1 MKPPGRKRRRDRHRP
16 GTPLSSALSGL
27 DLLEGLPLATLIL
40 DTDLT
45 VLAVNR
51 ESQRLLGPRFP
62 SSTVRSFPSLWS
74 MLTQSDTAILTTQL
88 NGVLKSRRPTSATHH
103 LLLRKA
109 TPPIPVELTC
119 ASSTFMGKTVL
130 MISIRDLSR
139 ERELEQD
146 RDRLVAIAEES
157 PLPMIELD
165 RHMNLLYAN
174 PAMISLLTRF
184 GYSLEGFP
192 NVAPS
197 RLPEIVQDCLSIG
210 RAIHGEEIVLA
221 DASFSWTFC
230 PVLTHGVVRGY
241 ATDLTSVHK
250 TQQALQLSAD
260 QLLQSNRRLDQALE
274 EAKES
279 ARIKTA
285 FLATVSHELRTPMNG
300 VIGMTSL
307 LMETSLTPEQLSY
320 AETIRQCGEALLQLI
335 NDVLECSKIEAG
347 KLELERL
354 DFNLRTTVEQ
364 VLAQFAERAETKGL
378 ELTGL
383 VHAAVPT
390 ALKGDPGRLRQVLTN
405 LVANAVK
412 FTDKGEVTLQAYL
425 EEDLHDTAV
434 IRFEVTDS
442 GIGINPNTQ
451 AKLFRPFVQADSST
465 TRKYGGTG
473 LGLSISKQL
482 VELMG
487 GRIGVRSAEGQG
499 STFWCTARFQKQANS
514 PRAIL
519 PTGDLTGKRVLIVD
533 DNESNRLIL
542 HHLVSGWGMVDD
554 LAEDAESALDRI
566 AEAKQR
572 GVPYDLA
579 ILDVIMPG
587 KDGLQLARELQSHP
601 AGSGI
606 RLVVMTSMLQRGHAE
621 QARQAGAMGYL
632 PKPVRHDELREC
644 LRTVLGLSQD
654 QAPKDAQTRTV
665 VPQLVTRHTV
675 AENVQHS
682 RILIVEDNIVN
693 QKLVVR
699 MVEKLGYKPDVVEN
713 GQEALTAL
721 AKGDYAVILMDCQMP
736 VMDGFE
742 ATRCIR
748 EREAS
753 GTVSGSGSQVPGPKS
768 DHSNGSHET
777 FHSKLETRRHIPII
791 AVTANA
797 MQGDRERCLAA
808 GMDDYLAKPIKL
820 DELRS
825 ALARWV
831 SVPPDVVVPGK
842 QKPTPT
848 TADPTRGIF
857 DPARMYQNIGGD
869 SELFAQLVCLFLD
882 RHQTMLADIRTA
894 LADANAIAV
903 ERMAHTFKGT
913 AGNLCASEVALTAGR
928 LEAVGRLNALHDAPP
943 VYAQLELEVARL
955 VRVLESYR
963 QGYQPITQAAA

>member
-1 MKPPGRKRRRDRHRP
+1 MKPSRKQRARNRRRFAASP
-16 GTPLSSALSGL
+16 PTASTGL
-27 DLLEGLPLATLIL
+27 DLLEGLPLATVIL
-40 DTDLT
+40 NTDLT
-45 VLAVNR
+45 VQAVNR
-51 ESQRLLGPRFP
+51 EGLRLLGPGFTI
-62 SSTVRSFPSLWS
+62 SVGHSFPVLWS
-74 MLTQSDTAILTTQL
+74 KPTQTDSATITAQL
-88 NGVLKSRRPTSATHH
+88 NGVLKSRRPTSVTQQ
-103 LLLRKA
+103 LLLLKTTR
-109 TPPIPVELTC
+109 PVPVEWTC
-119 ASSTFMGKTVL
+119 APSTFNGKTILIV
-130 MISIRDLSR
+130 SIRDLSH
-139 ERELEQD
+139 ELELQQE
-146 RDRLVAIAEES
+146 RDRLAAIAEES

-165 RHMNLLYAN
+165 RHMSLLYAN
-174 PAMISLLTRF
+174 PAMTSLLSRF

-192 NVAPS
+192 NVAPRNLPDIVRRS
-197 RLPEIVQDCLSIG
+197 LTTGHVVRDETVVLPE
-210 RAIHGEEIVLA
+210 
-221 DASFSWTFC
+221 ASFSWTFC
-230 PVLTHGVVRGY
+230 PVPTHGMVRGY

-260 QLLQSNRRLDQALE
+260 QLRESNRRLDQALD

-279 ARIKTA
+279 ARVKTA

-307 LMETSLTPEQLSY
+307 LMETSLTSEQQSY

-335 NDVLECSKIEAG
+335 NDVLESSKIEAG
-347 KLELERL
+347 KLELECL

-390 ALKGDPGRLRQVLTN
+390 GLKGDPGRLRQILTN
-405 LVANAVK
+405 LVANALK
-412 FTDKGEVTLQAYL
+412 FTNQGDVTLQAYL
-425 EEDLHDTAV
+425 EEDLPDTAV

-442 GIGINPNTQ
+442 GIGISPNTQ

-487 GRIGVRSAEGQG
+487 GQIGVRSAEGQG
-499 STFWCTARFQKQANS
+499 STFWCTARFPKQADS

-519 PTGDLTGKRVLIVD
+519 PTGDLTEKRVLIVD

-554 LAEDAESALDRI
+554 LAENAESALHRI

-572 GVPYDLA
+572 GTPYDLA

-587 KDGLQLARELQSHP
+587 KDGLQLAQELRSHP
-601 AGSGI
+601 MGSGI

-621 QARQAGAMGYL
+621 KARQAGAMGYL
-632 PKPVRHDELREC
+632 PKPVRHDELRDC
-644 LRTVLGLSQD
+644 LRTVLGLPEGH
-654 QAPKDAQTRTV
+654 APKDARTGSV
-665 VPQLVTRHTV
+665 VPQLVTRHMV
-675 AENVQHS
+675 AEHVQHQ
-682 RILIVEDNIVN
+682 RILVVEDNIVN
-693 QKLVVR
+693 QKLAVR
-699 MVEKLGYKPDVVEN
+699 MVEKLGYQPDVVEN

-721 AKGDYAVILMDCQMP
+721 AKGDYAAILMDCQMP

-742 ATRCIR
+742 TTRHIR
-748 EREAS
+748 EHEAS
-753 GTVSGSGSQVPGPKS
+753 MTSRDSS
-768 DHSNGSHET
+768 DGHANRSDT
-777 FHSKLETRRHIPII
+777 APQATPHIPII

-797 MQGDRERCLAA
+797 MQGDRERCLAT

-825 ALARWV
+825 TLARWV
-831 SVPPDVVVPGK
+831 SAPPDVVVSAK
-842 QKPTPT
+842 QKPVPT

-857 DPARMYQNIGGD
+857 DPTKMYQNIGSD

-882 RHQTMLADIRTA
+882 RHQTMLTDIRTA
-894 LADANAIAV
+894 LADGDSIAV
-903 ERMAHTFKGT
+903 ERTAHTFKGT

-928 LEAVGRLNALHDAPP
+928 LEAVGRLNTLHDAPP
-943 VYAQLELEVARL
+943 VYAQLELEVERL

-963 QGYQPITQAAA
+963 KGYQPISQAAA

>member
-1 MKPPGRKRRRDRHRP
+1 MKSPGHKRRRHRYRP
-16 GTPLSSALSGL
+16 AALRSASTEF
-27 DLLEGLPLATLIL
+27 DQLEAIPLATVIL
-40 DTDLT
+40 DPDLT
-45 VLAVNR
+45 ILNVNR
-51 ESQRLLGPRFP
+51 EGHQLLGPRFP
-62 SSTVRSFPSLWS
+62 SSTDRSFPSLWS
-74 MLTQSDTAILTTQL
+74 KLTQSDPAAVTTRL
-88 NGVLKSRRPTSATHH
+88 NGVLTSRRPTSTTEH

-109 TPPIPVELTC
+109 AHPIPVEWTC
-119 ASSTFMGKTVL
+119 APSTFKGRTILIV
-130 MISIRDLSR
+130 SIRNLSR
-139 ERELEQD
+139 ELELEED
-146 RDRLVAIAEES
+146 RDRLAAIAEES

-165 RHMNLLYAN
+165 RHMSLLYAN
-174 PAMISLLTRF
+174 PAMISLLSRF

-192 NVAPS
+192 NVAPGDLPDIVQ
-197 RLPEIVQDCLSIG
+197 RCLATGQMLHDETVMLPE
-210 RAIHGEEIVLA
+210 
-221 DASFSWTFC
+221 ASFSWTFC
-230 PVLTHGVVRGY
+230 PVVTHGVVRGY
-241 ATDLTSVHK
+241 ATDMTGVHK
-250 TQQALQLSAD
+250 TQQALQQSAD

-274 EAKES
+274 EARES
-279 ARIKTA
+279 AHVKTA

-307 LMETSLTPEQLSY
+307 LMETALTPEQQSY

-347 KLELERL
+347 KLELECL

-390 ALKGDPGRLRQVLTN
+390 ALKGDPGRLRQILTN

-425 EEDLHDTAV
+425 EEDQSDTAV
-434 IRFEVTDS
+434 IRFEVSDS
-442 GIGINPNTQ
+442 GIGIHPNTQ

-487 GRIGVRSAEGQG
+487 GQIGVRSTEGQG
-499 STFWCTARFQKQANS
+499 STFWCTANLRKQADS

-519 PTGDLTGKRVLIVD
+519 PTGDLTGKRILIVD

-542 HHLVSGWGMVDD
+542 HHLVSGWGMTDD
-554 LAEDAESALDRI
+554 LAEDAESAMRSI
-566 AEAKQR
+566 AEAKQQ
-572 GVPYDLA
+572 GKPYDLA

-587 KDGLQLARELQSHP
+587 MDGLQLARELQSHP

-606 RLVVMTSMLQRGHAE
+606 RLVVMTSILQRGHAE

-632 PKPVRHDELREC
+632 PKPVRHDELRDC
-644 LRTVLGLSQD
+644 LRTVLGLPED
-654 QAPKDAQTRTV
+654 HAPKNVRAGSV
-665 VPQLVTRHTV
+665 VPQLVTRHMV
-675 AENVQHS
+675 AENVQHR
-682 RILIVEDNIVN
+682 RILVVEDNIVN

-699 MVEKLGYKPDVVEN
+699 MVEKLGYQPDVVEN
-713 GQEALTAL
+713 GQEALAAL
-721 AKGDYAVILMDCQMP
+721 AKGNYAVILMDCQMP

-742 ATRCIR
+742 TTRCIR

-753 GTVSGSGSQVPGPKS
+753 AISPDSSGGNENRS
-768 DHSNGSHET
+768 DELPQSAPHM
-777 FHSKLETRRHIPII
+777 PII

-797 MQGDRERCLAA
+797 MHGDRERCLAA
-808 GMDDYLAKPIKL
+808 GMDDYLSKPIKL

-825 ALARWV
+825 ALTRWV
-831 SVPPDVVVPGK
+831 AAPPDAAGLGK
-842 QKPTPT
+842 QISVLN
-848 TADPTRGIF
+848 AVDPTRGIF
-857 DPARMYQNIGGD
+857 DPVKMYQNIGSD
-869 SELFAQLVCLFLD
+869 SELFAQLVRLFLD
-882 RHQTMLADIRTA
+882 RHQTMLTDIRTA
-894 LADANAIAV
+894 LASADAIAV

-928 LEAVGRLNALHDAPP
+928 LEAVGRLSALHDAPP

-963 QGYQPITQAAA
+963 HGYQPITQAAA

>member
-1 MKPPGRKRRRDRHRP
+1 MKPSERKRKRDRRRL
-16 GTPLSSALSGL
+16 GTLLPTASGDL
-27 DLLEGLPLATLIL
+27 DLLEGFPLAVVIL
-40 DTDLT
+40 GIDLT
-45 VLAVNR
+45 ILAVNR
-51 ESQRLLGPRFP
+51 ESHRLLGPRFF

-74 MLTQSDTAILTTQL
+74 RLTQSDTATIAAQL
-88 NGVLKSRRPTSATHH
+88 SRVLKNRRPTSVTQH

-109 TPPIPVELTC
+109 FHPVPVEWTC
-119 ASSTFMGKTVL
+119 APGTFNGKTVL
-130 MISIRDLSR
+130 IISIRDLSH
-139 ERELEQD
+139 ELELKQD
-146 RDRLVAIAEES
+146 RDRLTAIAEES

-165 RHMNLLYAN
+165 RQMNLLYAN

-184 GYSLEGFP
+184 GYSDEGFP
-192 NVAPS
+192 NVAPRS
-197 RLPEIVQDCLSIG
+197 LPDIVRRCLATGHVFRDEAVVLPEAG
-210 RAIHGEEIVLA
+210 
-221 DASFSWTFC
+221 FSWTFC
-230 PVLTHGVVRGY
+230 PVLTHGIVRGY
-241 ATDLTSVHK
+241 ATDMTSVHK

-260 QLLQSNRRLDQALE
+260 QLRRSNRRLDQALD

-279 ARIKTA
+279 ARVKTA

-307 LMETSLTPEQLSY
+307 LMETPLTSEQQSY

-347 KLELERL
+347 KLELECL

-364 VLAQFAERAETKGL
+364 VLAQFAERAEAKGL

-383 VHAAVPT
+383 VHASVPT
-390 ALKGDPGRLRQVLTN
+390 GLKGDPGRLRQILTN
-405 LVANAVK
+405 LVGNAVK

-425 EEDLHDTAV
+425 EEDLPDTAA

-487 GRIGVRSAEGQG
+487 GRIGVRSTEGQG
-499 STFWCTARFQKQANS
+499 STFWCTARFQKQADS
-514 PRAIL
+514 LRAIL

-554 LAEDAESALDRI
+554 LAEDAESALHRV
-566 AEAKQR
+566 AKAKQR
-572 GVPYDLA
+572 GRPYDLA

-606 RLVVMTSMLQRGHAE
+606 RLIVMTSMLQRGHAE

-632 PKPVRHDELREC
+632 PKPVRHDELRDC
-644 LRTVLGLSQD
+644 LRTVLGLPEG
-654 QAPKDAQTRTV
+654 QAPKDTLTHSV
-665 VPQLVTRHTV
+665 VPQLVTRHMV
-675 AENVQHS
+675 AEHVQHR
-682 RILIVEDNIVN
+682 RILVVEDNIVN

-713 GQEALTAL
+713 GKEALTAL
-721 AKGDYAVILMDCQMP
+721 TKGDYAAILMDCQMP

-742 ATRCIR
+742 TTRCIR

-753 GTVSGSGSQVPGPKS
+753 VASRDSTDGSVNRSVTVTQSTP
-768 DHSNGSHET
+768 
-777 FHSKLETRRHIPII
+777 HIPII

-797 MQGDRERCLAA
+797 MQGDRERCLAT

-825 ALARWV
+825 ALTRWA
-831 SVPPDVVVPGK
+831 SAPPDVVVPGK
-842 QKPTPT
+842 QILIPT

-857 DPARMYQNIGGD
+857 DPAKMYRNIGGD
-869 SELFAQLVCLFLD
+869 SGLFAQLVRLFLD

-894 LADANAIAV
+894 LADADSIAV

-955 VRVLESYR
+955 VRILESYR
-963 QGYQPITQAAA
+963 QGYQPVTQTAA

>member
-1 MKPPGRKRRRDRHRP
+1 MMKPSGRKRRRHRRQ
-16 GTPLSSALSGL
+16 LAALVPAASGAL
-27 DLLEGLPLATLIL
+27 DLFEGLPLATIIL

-51 ESQRLLGPRFP
+51 ETLRLLGPRFP

-74 MLTQSDTAILTTQL
+74 TRTQSDTATITTQL
-88 NGVLKSRRPTSATHH
+88 NGVLKNRRPTSVTQP

-109 TPPIPVELTC
+109 ARPVPVEWTC
-119 ASSTFMGKTVL
+119 TPSTFNGKTVL
-130 MISIRDLSR
+130 IISIRDLSH
-139 ERELEQD
+139 EQELEQD
-146 RDRLVAIAEES
+146 RDRLALIAEES

-165 RHMNLLYAN
+165 RHMSLLYAN
-174 PAMISLLTRF
+174 PAMISLLSHF
-184 GYSLEGFP
+184 GYNLEGFP
-192 NVAPS
+192 KVAPDS
-197 RLPEIVQDCLSIG
+197 LPHIVQRCLATGHVVHDEAVVLPE
-210 RAIHGEEIVLA
+210 
-221 DASFSWTFC
+221 ASFSWTFC
-230 PVLTHGVVRGY
+230 PVLTHSVVRGY
-241 ATDLTSVHK
+241 ATDMTSIQK
-250 TQQALQLSAD
+250 TQQALQLSSD
-260 QLLQSNRRLDQALE
+260 QLLQSNRSLDQALE
-274 EAKES
+274 VAKES
-279 ARIKTA
+279 ARAKTA

-307 LMETSLTPEQLSY
+307 LLETSLTSEQQSY
-320 AETIRQCGEALLQLI
+320 AETIRHCGEALLQLI

-347 KLELERL
+347 KLELECL

-390 ALKGDPGRLRQVLTN
+390 GLKGDPGRLRQILTN

-412 FTDKGEVTLQAYL
+412 FTNKGEVTLQAYL
-425 EEDLHDTAV
+425 EEDLPDTTV

-451 AKLFRPFVQADSST
+451 DKLFRPFVQADSST

-487 GRIGVRSAEGQG
+487 GQIGVRSTEGQG
-499 STFWCTARFQKQANS
+499 STFWCTAHLQKQTGS

-519 PTGDLTGKRVLIVD
+519 PTGDLSGKRVLIVD
-533 DNESNRLIL
+533 DNESNRVIL
-542 HHLVSGWGMVDD
+542 HHLVSGWGMLDD
-554 LAEDAESALDRI
+554 LAEDAESALHLI

-572 GVPYDLA
+572 GAPYDLA
-579 ILDVIMPG
+579 ILDIIMPG

-601 AGSGI
+601 AGSDI

-621 QARQAGAMGYL
+621 QARRAGAMGYL
-632 PKPVRHDELREC
+632 PKPVRHDELRDC
-644 LRTVLGLSQD
+644 LRTVLGLAEGESSKH
-654 QAPKDAQTRTV
+654 APTGSV
-665 VPQLVTRHTV
+665 VAQLVTRHMV
-675 AENVQHS
+675 AEHVRHQ
-682 RILIVEDNIVN
+682 RVLVVEDNIVN
-693 QKLVVR
+693 QKLAVR
-699 MVEKLGYKPDVVEN
+699 MVEKLGYQPDVVDN
-713 GQEALTAL
+713 GQEALAAL
-721 AKGDYAVILMDCQMP
+721 AKGDYAAILMDCQMP

-742 ATRCIR
+742 T
-748 EREAS
+748 
-753 GTVSGSGSQVPGPKS
+753 
-768 DHSNGSHET
+768 
-777 FHSKLETRRHIPII
+777 TRRIRNGEAAVASQNSPGESPNRSDKAPQSTPHIPII

-797 MQGDRERCLAA
+797 MQGDRERCLAT

-831 SVPPDVVVPGK
+831 STPPNAVVTGN
-842 QKPTPT
+842 QKPPLTRV
-848 TADPTRGIF
+848 DPTRGIF
-857 DPARMYQNIGGD
+857 DPAKMYQNIGDD

-882 RHQTMLADIRTA
+882 RYHTMLTDIRTA
-894 LADANAIAV
+894 LADTDSITV
-903 ERMAHTFKGT
+903 ERLAHTFKGT

-928 LEAVGRLNALHDAPP
+928 LEAVGRLNTLHDAPP
-943 VYAQLELEVARL
+943 IYAQLELEVARL

-963 QGYQPITQAAA
+963 QGYQPIDQAAA

>member
-1 MKPPGRKRRRDRHRP
+1 MMKPAGRKRKRNRDRHRP
-16 GTPLSSALSGL
+16 AASLPTTFTGL
-27 DLLEGLPLATLIL
+27 DLLEGLPLATVIL
-40 DTDLT
+40 DSDFI

-51 ESQRLLGPRFP
+51 EGHRLLGPRFS
-62 SSTVRSFPSLWS
+62 SSTIRSFPSLWS
-74 MLTQSDTAILTTQL
+74 MLTQSDATVMTAQL
-88 NGVLKSRRPTSATHH
+88 NEVLNNRRPTSVTQH
-103 LLLRKA
+103 LILRKA
-109 TPPIPVELTC
+109 TRPVPVEWTC
-119 ASSTFMGKTVL
+119 APSMFNGKTVL
-130 MISIRDLSR
+130 IVGIRDLSH
-139 ERELEQD
+139 ELELKQA

-165 RHMNLLYAN
+165 RQMSLLYAN

-184 GYSLEGFP
+184 GYSLEGSP
-192 NVAPS
+192 NVAP
-197 RLPEIVQDCLSIG
+197 RTLPDIVRRCLATGQVLHDETVVLPE
-210 RAIHGEEIVLA
+210 
-221 DASFSWTFC
+221 ASFSWTFC
-230 PVLTHGVVRGY
+230 PVLTHGLVRGY
-241 ATDLTSVHK
+241 AADMTSVHR

-260 QLLQSNRRLDQALE
+260 QLRQSNRRLDQALD

-279 ARIKTA
+279 ARVKTA

-307 LMETSLTPEQLSY
+307 LMETPLTPEQQSY

-347 KLELERL
+347 KLELECL

-364 VLAQFAERAETKGL
+364 VLAQFAKRAETKGL

-383 VHAAVPT
+383 VHAAVPMG
-390 ALKGDPGRLRQVLTN
+390 LKGDPGRLRQVLTN

-425 EEDLHDTAV
+425 EEDLPDTAV
-434 IRFEVTDS
+434 IRFEVIDT
-442 GIGINPNTQ
+442 GIGINPSTQ

-487 GRIGVRSAEGQG
+487 GRIGVRSTEGHG
-499 STFWCTARFQKQANS
+499 STFWCTVRFKKQADS
-514 PRAIL
+514 LRAIL

-542 HHLVSGWGMVDD
+542 HHLVSGWGMIDE
-554 LAEDAESALDRI
+554 LAEDAESALHRI
-566 AEAKQR
+566 AEATQR
-572 GVPYDLA
+572 GVSYDLA

-632 PKPVRHDELREC
+632 PKPVRHDELRDC
-644 LRTVLGLSQD
+644 LRTVLGLPD
-654 QAPKDAQTRTV
+654 GQAPKDAQACPV
-665 VPQLVTRHTV
+665 VPQLVTRHMV
-675 AENVQHS
+675 AEHVQHR
-682 RILIVEDNIVN
+682 RILVVEDNMVN
-693 QKLVVR
+693 QKLAVR

-713 GQEALTAL
+713 GREALAAL
-721 AKGDYAVILMDCQMP
+721 TKGDYAAILMDCQMP

-742 ATRCIR
+742 TTRRIR
-748 EREAS
+748 EGEALVAS
-753 GTVSGSGSQVPGPKS
+753 RDSTDGSANRS
-768 DHSNGSHET
+768 DET
-777 FHSKLETRRHIPII
+777 PQSTRHMPII

-797 MQGDRERCLAA
+797 MQGDRERCLAI

-820 DELRS
+820 EELRS
-825 ALARWV
+825 TLARWALA
-831 SVPPDVVVPGK
+831 PPNVVVPGK
-842 QKPTPT
+842 QQPILT
-848 TADPTRGIF
+848 TSDSTRGIF
-857 DPARMYQNIGGD
+857 DPAKMYQNIGSD
-869 SELFAQLVCLFLD
+869 SELFAQLVRLFLD

-894 LADANAIAV
+894 LADADSIVV

-913 AGNLCASEVALTAGR
+913 AGNLCASEVALSAGR

-963 QGYQPITQAAA
+963 QGYQPISQEAA

>member
-1 MKPPGRKRRRDRHRP
+1 MKPSRRKRRRFGRHLAASPPRAS
-16 GTPLSSALSGL
+16 TSL
-27 DLLEGLPLATLIL
+27 DLLEGLPLATVIL

-45 VLAVNR
+45 VLAMNR
-51 ESQRLLGPRFP
+51 KSHRLLGPRFP
-62 SSTVRSFPSLWS
+62 SSTVRSFSSLWS
-74 MLTQSDTAILTTQL
+74 TRTQSDATTITAQL
-88 NGVLKSRRPTSATHH
+88 SGVLKNRRPISVTHH

-109 TPPIPVELTC
+109 SHPVPVEWTC
-119 ASSTFMGKTVL
+119 APGTFDGKTVL
-130 MISIRDLSR
+130 IISIRDLSH
-139 ERELEQD
+139 ELELEQD
-146 RDRLVAIAEES
+146 RDRLAAIAEES

-165 RHMNLLYAN
+165 RYMSLLYAN
-174 PAMISLLTRF
+174 PAMISLLSRF
-184 GYSLEGFP
+184 GYNLEGFP

-197 RLPEIVQDCLSIG
+197 SLPDIVQRCLTTG
-210 RAIHGEEIVLA
+210 HVLHDETVVLPA
-221 DASFSWTFC
+221 ASFSWTFC

-241 ATDLTSVHK
+241 AVDTTSVHK

-260 QLLQSNRRLDQALE
+260 QLRQSNRRLDQALD

-279 ARIKTA
+279 ARVKTA

-307 LMETSLTPEQLSY
+307 LMETSLTSEQQSY

-347 KLELERL
+347 KLELECL

-390 ALKGDPGRLRQVLTN
+390 GLKGDPGRLRQILTN

-412 FTDKGEVTLQAYL
+412 FTEKGEVTLQAYL
-425 EEDLHDTAV
+425 EQDLLDTAV

-442 GIGINPNTQ
+442 GIGINPDTQ
-451 AKLFRPFVQADSST
+451 AQLFRPFVQADSST

-487 GRIGVRSAEGQG
+487 GQIGVRSTVGQG
-499 STFWCTARFQKQANS
+499 STFWCTARLQKQAGS

-542 HHLVSGWGMVDD
+542 HHLVSGWGMMDD
-554 LAEDAESALDRI
+554 LAEDAESALHRI

-572 GVPYDLA
+572 GMPYDLA

-601 AGSGI
+601 AGYGI
-606 RLVVMTSMLQRGHAE
+606 RLVVMTSILQRGHAE

-632 PKPVRHDELREC
+632 PKPVRHDELRDC
-644 LRTVLGLSQD
+644 LRTVLGLAEG
-654 QAPKDAQTRTV
+654 QASKDTPTRSV
-665 VPQLVTRHTV
+665 VPQLVTRHIV
-675 AENVQHS
+675 AENVQH
-682 RILIVEDNIVN
+682 RRVLVVEDNIVN
-693 QKLVVR
+693 QKLAVR
-699 MVEKLGYKPDVVEN
+699 MVEKLGYQPDVVEN

-721 AKGDYAVILMDCQMP
+721 SKGDYAAILMDCQMP

-742 ATRCIR
+742 TTRCIR
-748 EREAS
+748 KGEAAAHDS
-753 GTVSGSGSQVPGPKS
+753 PGRNSNRS
-768 DHSNGSHET
+768 DTAPSST
-777 FHSKLETRRHIPII
+777 PHIPII

-797 MQGDRERCLAA
+797 MQGDRERCLAT

-820 DELRS
+820 DELRN

-831 SVPPDVVVPGK
+831 PTPPDAPVIDRHK
-842 QKPTPT
+842 LIPTA
-848 TADPTRGIF
+848 ADPTRRIF
-857 DPARMYQNIGGD
+857 DPAKMYQNIGSD

-882 RHQTMLADIRTA
+882 RHHTMLTDIRTA
-894 LADANAIAV
+894 LADADPVAL

-928 LEAVGRLNALHDAPP
+928 LEAVGHLNALHDAPP

-963 QGYQPITQAAA
+963 QGYQPISQAAA

>member
-1 MKPPGRKRRRDRHRP
+1 MKPSGRKRKRDRRR
-16 GTPLSSALSGL
+16 LVALLPTAPMDL
-27 DLLEGLPLATLIL
+27 DLLEGLPLATVIL

-51 ESQRLLGPRFP
+51 ESHRLLGPGFP

-74 MLTQSDTAILTTQL
+74 MLTQSDTTTITAQL
-88 NGVLKSRRPTSATHH
+88 NGVLKSRRPTAVTQH

-109 TPPIPVELTC
+109 INPVPVEWTC
-119 ASSTFMGKTVL
+119 VPSTYNGKTVL
-130 MISIRDLSR
+130 VISIRDLSH
-139 ERELEQD
+139 ELELEQD
-146 RDRLVAIAEES
+146 RDRLAAIAEES

-165 RHMNLLYAN
+165 RHMSLLYAN
-174 PAMISLLTRF
+174 PAMISLLSRF
-184 GYSLEGFP
+184 GYSPEGFP
-192 NVAPS
+192 SVAPHS
-197 RLPEIVQDCLSIG
+197 LPDIVRRCLATGHVLHDEAVVLPE
-210 RAIHGEEIVLA
+210 
-221 DASFSWTFC
+221 ASFSWTFC
-230 PVLTHGVVRGY
+230 PVLTHGIVRGY
-241 ATDLTSVHK
+241 ATDMTSVHK
-250 TQQALQLSAD
+250 TEQALQLSAD
-260 QLLQSNRRLDQALE
+260 QLRQSNRRLDQALD

-279 ARIKTA
+279 ARVKTA

-307 LMETSLTPEQLSY
+307 LMETSLTPEQQSY

-335 NDVLECSKIEAG
+335 NDVLECTKIEAG
-347 KLELERL
+347 KLELECL

-383 VHAAVPT
+383 VHASVPT
-390 ALKGDPGRLRQVLTN
+390 GLKGDPGRLRQILSN

-412 FTDKGEVTLQAYL
+412 FTEKGEVTLQAYL
-425 EEDLHDTAV
+425 DEDLPNTAV
-434 IRFEVTDS
+434 IRFEVTDT

-487 GRIGVRSAEGQG
+487 GRIGVRSTEGQG
-499 STFWCTARFQKQANS
+499 TTFWCTARLRKQADS

-554 LAEDAESALDRI
+554 LAEDAESALHRI

-572 GVPYDLA
+572 GLPYDLA

-601 AGSGI
+601 AESGI

-632 PKPVRHDELREC
+632 PKPVRHDELRDC
-644 LRTVLGLSQD
+644 LRTVLGMPESQEP
-654 QAPKDAQTRTV
+654 QAAQTLSV

-675 AENVQHS
+675 AENVQHR

-693 QKLVVR
+693 QKLAVR

-713 GQEALTAL
+713 GKEALTAL
-721 AKGDYAVILMDCQMP
+721 AKGDYAAILMDCQMP

-742 ATRCIR
+742 TTRCIR

-753 GTVSGSGSQVPGPKS
+753 VASRDSPDGSANRS
-768 DHSNGSHET
+768 DTAPQST
-777 FHSKLETRRHIPII
+777 PHIPII

-797 MQGDRERCLAA
+797 MQGDRERCLAT
-808 GMDDYLAKPIKL
+808 GMDEYLAKPIKL

-825 ALARWV
+825 TLARWA
-831 SVPPDVVVPGK
+831 SAPPDMVVPSK
-842 QKPTPT
+842 QKPIPI

-857 DPARMYQNIGGD
+857 DPAKMYQNIGGD

-882 RHQTMLADIRTA
+882 RHQTMLTDIRTA
-894 LADANAIAV
+894 LADADSIAV

-913 AGNLCASEVALTAGR
+913 AGNLCASQVALTAGR

-955 VRVLESYR
+955 VRLLESYR
-963 QGYQPITQAAA
+963 KGYQPITQAAA

>member
-1 MKPPGRKRRRDRHRP
+1 MKRSGQKRRRYRRRAGASLP
-16 GTPLSSALSGL
+16 AASTGF
-27 DLLEGLPLATLIL
+27 DLLEGLPLATVIL
-40 DTDLT
+40 STDLT
-45 VLAVNR
+45 VLAANR
-51 ESQRLLGPRFP
+51 ESRRLLGPRFP

-74 MLTQSDTAILTTQL
+74 MLTQSDTTTMTAQL
-88 NGVLKSRRPTSATHH
+88 NGVLKSRRPTSVTQH
-103 LLLRKA
+103 LLSRKA
-109 TPPIPVELTC
+109 THPVPVEWTC
-119 ASSTFMGKTVL
+119 VPSTVNGKTVL
-130 MISIRDLSR
+130 IISIRDLSY
-139 ERELEQD
+139 ELELEQD
-146 RDRLVAIAEES
+146 RDRLAAIAEES

-165 RHMNLLYAN
+165 RHMSLLYAN
-174 PAMISLLTRF
+174 PAMISLLSRF
-184 GYSLEGFP
+184 GYSHEGFP
-192 NVAPS
+192 NVAPHS
-197 RLPEIVQDCLSIG
+197 LPDIVRRCLITGHVLRDEVVVLPE
-210 RAIHGEEIVLA
+210 
-221 DASFSWTFC
+221 ASFSWTFC

-241 ATDLTSVHK
+241 ASDMTSVHK

-260 QLLQSNRRLDQALE
+260 QLRQSNLRLDQALG

-279 ARIKTA
+279 ARVKTA

-307 LMETSLTPEQLSY
+307 LMETSLTSEQQSY

-347 KLELERL
+347 KLELECL

-390 ALKGDPGRLRQVLTN
+390 GLKGDPGRLRQILTN

-425 EEDLHDTAV
+425 EEDLPDTTV

-442 GIGINPNTQ
+442 GIGINPSTQ
-451 AKLFRPFVQADSST
+451 DKLFRPFVQADSST

-487 GRIGVRSAEGQG
+487 GQIGVRSTEGQG
-499 STFWCTARFQKQANS
+499 STFWCTARLQKQAGS

-519 PTGDLTGKRVLIVD
+519 PTGDLSGKRVLIVD
-533 DNESNRLIL
+533 DNESNRVIL
-542 HHLVSGWGMVDD
+542 HHLVSGWGMIDD
-554 LAEDAESALDRI
+554 LAEDAESALHRI
-566 AEAKQR
+566 AEAKQHEM
-572 GVPYDLA
+572 PYDLA

-601 AGSGI
+601 TGSGI

-632 PKPVRHDELREC
+632 PKPVRHDELRDC
-644 LRTVLGLSQD
+644 LRTVLGIMPES
-654 QAPKDAQTRTV
+654 QAPHAAPTLSV

-675 AENVQHS
+675 AENVQHR

-693 QKLVVR
+693 QKLAVR

-721 AKGDYAVILMDCQMP
+721 AKGDYDAILMDCQMP
-736 VMDGFE
+736 VLDGFE

-748 EREAS
+748 ELEAS
-753 GTVSGSGSQVPGPKS
+753 VASHNSPGGSPNRS
-768 DHSNGSHET
+768 DAAPQST
-777 FHSKLETRRHIPII
+777 PHIPII

-825 ALARWV
+825 TLARWA
-831 SVPPDVVVPGK
+831 SEPPDNAVPGE
-842 QKPTPT
+842 QKPVHT
-848 TADPTRGIF
+848 TANPTRGIF
-857 DPARMYQNIGGD
+857 DPAKMYQNIGSD
-869 SELFAQLVCLFLD
+869 SELFAQLICLFLD
-882 RHQTMLADIRTA
+882 RYQTMLADIRTA
-894 LADANAIAV
+894 LADADSVTV

>member
-1 MKPPGRKRRRDRHRP
+1 MKPTRRKRRRFGRHLAASP
-16 GTPLSSALSGL
+16 PTTSTSL
-27 DLLEGLPLATLIL
+27 DLLEGLPLATIIL

-45 VLAVNR
+45 ILAANR
-51 ESQRLLGPRFP
+51 ESHRLLGPRFP

-74 MLTQSDTAILTTQL
+74 IRTKSDTTTITAQL
-88 NGVLKSRRPTSATHH
+88 NGVLKSRRPTSVTQH
-103 LLLRKA
+103 LLLRKR
-109 TPPIPVELTC
+109 TYPVLVEWTC
-119 ASSTFMGKTVL
+119 APGMFDGKTVL
-130 MISIRDLSR
+130 IVSIRDLSH

-146 RDRLVAIAEES
+146 RDRLAAIAEES

-165 RHMNLLYAN
+165 RHMSLLYAN
-174 PAMISLLTRF
+174 PAMISLLSRF
-184 GYSLEGFP
+184 GYNLEGFP
-192 NVAPS
+192 NVAPGNLPDIV
-197 RLPEIVQDCLSIG
+197 RRCLTTGQVLHDEAFVLPEG
-210 RAIHGEEIVLA
+210 
-221 DASFSWTFC
+221 SFSWTFC

-241 ATDLTSVHK
+241 AIDMTSVHR
-250 TQQALQLSAD
+250 TQQALQLAAD
-260 QLLQSNRRLDQALE
+260 RLSQSNRRLDQALD

-279 ARIKTA
+279 ARVKTA

-307 LMETSLTPEQLSY
+307 LMETSLTSEQQSY

-347 KLELERL
+347 KLELECL

-390 ALKGDPGRLRQVLTN
+390 GLKGDPGRLRQILTN

-425 EEDLHDTAV
+425 EEDLMDTAV

-442 GIGINPNTQ
+442 GIGINPSTQ
-451 AKLFRPFVQADSST
+451 AKLFRPFVQADNST

-487 GRIGVRSAEGQG
+487 GQIGVRSAEGQG
-499 STFWCTARFQKQANS
+499 STFWCTARLQKQAGS

-554 LAEDAESALDRI
+554 LAEDAESALHRI

-572 GVPYDLA
+572 EMPYDLA

-601 AGSGI
+601 TGFGI

-632 PKPVRHDELREC
+632 PKPVRHDELRDC
-644 LRTVLGLSQD
+644 LRTVLGLTEG
-654 QAPKDAQTRTV
+654 QASKDTPTRSV
-665 VPQLVTRHTV
+665 VPQLVTRHMV
-675 AENVQHS
+675 AENLQH
-682 RILIVEDNIVN
+682 RRVLVVEDNIVN
-693 QKLVVR
+693 QKLAVR
-699 MVEKLGYKPDVVEN
+699 MVEKLGYQPDVVEN

-721 AKGDYAVILMDCQMP
+721 SKGDYAAILMDCQMP
-736 VMDGFE
+736 LMDGFE
-742 ATRCIR
+742 TTRCIR
-748 EREAS
+748 KGEAPA
-753 GTVSGSGSQVPGPKS
+753 GSSNRS
-768 DHSNGSHET
+768 DMAPPAT
-777 FHSKLETRRHIPII
+777 PHIPII

-820 DELRS
+820 DELRN

-831 SVPPDVVVPGK
+831 STPPDAPVIDK
-842 QKPTPT
+842 HKPIPT
-848 TADPTRGIF
+848 AADPTRRIF
-857 DPARMYQNIGGD
+857 DPVKMYQNIGGD

-882 RHQTMLADIRTA
+882 RHHTMLADIRTA
-894 LADANAIAV
+894 LADADSVAV

-913 AGNLCASEVALTAGR
+913 AGNLCASEVAITAGR
-928 LEAVGRLNALHDAPP
+928 LEAVGHLNALHDAPP

-955 VRVLESYR
+955 VGVLESYR